1 MSTWLLLSIPMRF
14 SSIDSLCVSPFLVL
28 FFVFFFLP
36 KYDLLFFFVVV
47 YRRTTSFY
55 LFFFFFF
62 NFLFLTSFL
71 VASSCDE
78 RMVLNFSP
86 IIKFLPLDSATV
98 LSSVKFHAR
107 HFKVIRQFS
116 ASSLP
121 LYFDDENV
129 SDHSFD
135 PDSFYASLIDKST
148 NKRHLNQIHAR
159 LSVSGLHE
167 SGFLITKLVNVSS
180 NLGEIRYASKVFDE
194 FPDPDVFLWNA
205 IIRCHSRHNLFGEAL
220 QLYSRM
226 QAAWVSPD
234 GFTLPLV
241 LKACSGLPSLQMG
254 RRVHGQIFRHG
265 FEVDVFVQNGLVAFY
280 AKCGQITRA
289 RIVFDKLVDRTIVS
303 WTSIISGYAQNGQ
316 PMEALRIFSQMRRM
330 NVEPDWIAL
339 VSVLRAYTDVEDLE
353 QGKSVHG
360 CVIKMGL
367 ELESDL
373 LISLTAMYA
382 KCGQVTIA
390 RSLFDLKKIPNVI
403 LWNAMISGYAKNGY
417 TEDAV
422 ELFREMISKKIKT
435 DSITVS
441 SAILAC
447 AQLGSLELAK
457 WMDDYIGKSEY
468 RNDVIVNTALVDM
481 FAKCGSVDL
490 ARMVFDRAR
499 DKDVV
504 TWSAMIVGYGLH
516 GRGQEAIDLYHAMKQ
531 AGVPPNDVTFV
542 GLLTACNHSGLVDE
556 AWKLFHC
563 MKDYGIEPRHQHY
576 ACVVDLLGRA
586 GYLDQAY
593 DFIMNMPIEPGVSV
607 WGALL
612 SACKIHRHVELG
624 EHAAEHLFSLD
635 PYNTGHYVQLSNLY
649 ASAHLWNRVAKLR
662 VLMREKGVTK
672 DLGYSLIEI
681 NGKLHAFQV
690 GDKSHPRSKEILEEV
705 EILERRLKAAGFV
718 PHTESVLHDLDHEE
732 TEQTLC
738 NHSERIAIAY
748 GLISTP
754 PGTTLRITKNLR
766 ACVNCHS
773 ATKFISKLVNR
784 EIVVRDAN
792 RFHHFK
798 DGVCSCG
805 DYW

>member
-1 MSTWLLLSIPMRF
+1 MLSSGDASAFGFSSKPSRGLRQGDPLSPYLFIICAEWLSRLICAIENGGLFSRLRCSRSGPKITHLFFADNSLIFTRANLAECLTLKSLLLQYEQATGQKVSFDKSTICFSGQVSQDVIRDIAEMLGGGLGFRNIGVFVELVCLEELVALLLSALILSRAE
-14 SSIDSLCVSPFLVL
+14 IC
-28 FFVFFFLP
+28 
-36 KYDLLFFFVVV
+36 
-47 YRRTTSFY
+47 
-55 LFFFFFF
+55 
-62 NFLFLTSFL
+62 NLTSRYFKSVNL
-71 VASSCDE
+71 MSIYVFCVESAFG
-78 RMVLNFSP
+78 RRLR
-86 IIKFLPLDSATV
+86 ILLRLPRLGCGLLLIRGFAYSG
-98 LSSVKFHAR
+98 
-107 HFKVIRQFS
+107 VIRGTIS
-116 ASSLP
+116 
-121 LYFDDENV
+121 
-129 SDHSFD
+129 
-135 PDSFYASLIDKST
+135 
-148 NKRHLNQIHAR
+148 
-159 LSVSGLHE
+159 
-167 SGFLITKLVNVSS
+167 
-180 NLGEIRYASKVFDE
+180 
-194 FPDPDVFLWNA
+194 
-205 IIRCHSRHNLFGEAL
+205 
-220 QLYSRM
+220 
-226 QAAWVSPD
+226 
-234 GFTLPLV
+234 
-241 LKACSGLPSLQMG
+241 CSGLPSLQMG

-435 DSITVS
+435 DSIT
-441 SAILAC
+441 
-447 AQLGSLELAK
+447 
-457 WMDDYIGKSEY
+457 
-468 RNDVIVNTALVDM
+468 
-481 FAKCGSVDL
+481 
-490 ARMVFDRAR
+490 
-499 DKDVV
+499 
-504 TWSAMIVGYGLH
+504 
-516 GRGQEAIDLYHAMKQ
+516 